1 MQEKDTHTHFYFDR
15 RVRVPYTVFMFRR
28 KDMTTK
34 KQKDYRIVVL
44 QRGWVVVG
52 EYAEDEKTITV
63 KNGSVIRRWGTT
75 KGLGELAIKGAL
87 PNTILDQCTEIK
99 AGIDAVV
106 MTLKTDA
113 GLWDAK

>member
-1 MQEKDTHTHFYFDR
+1 
-15 RVRVPYTVFMFRR
+15 
-28 KDMTTK
+28 MTTK

-44 QRGWVVVG
+44 QRGWIVVG

-106 MTLKTDA
+106 MTLKTDV
-113 GLWDAK
+113 GLWNAK